1 MSARLLLP
9 TVSLRF
15 AMQAIT
21 DVVQARELLWNLTL
35 RELRTKY
42 RRSVLGWT
50 WSLLNP
56 LATLAI
62 YGFVFGVLFG
72 ASAPVGENS
81 GLTGFAWFLLCAILP
96 WNFFAVVN
104 NVGLTS
110 ISSNSGLV
118 RRVAFPR
125 EVLVFSNVVFA
136 LVQFGIELAVLTMV
150 LLVVG
155 APVIPWIPAMI
166 VLALLLTVFAAGLAL
181 ALSALAVFFK
191 DLTYLWAIV
200 LQVWF
205 FITPVVYP
213 PSVVE
218 NELPEWAQN
227 LLRINPMV
235 HFVGA
240 FRDVMY
246 HSRMPGLDRIGALVA
261 SSAISICIGWMIFRK
276 LSRRLPEEV

>member
-1 MSARLLLP
+1 MKS
-9 TVSLRF
+9 VSNVI
-15 AMQAIT
+15 AS
-21 DVVQARELLWNLTL
+21 RELLWSLTL

-42 RRSVLGWT
+42 RRSLLGWS

-72 ASAPVGENS
+72 AEAPVGENS
-81 GLTGFAWFLLCAILP
+81 GVQGFAWFLLCAILP

-125 EVLVFSNVVFA
+125 EVLVFSNVLFA
-136 LVQFGIELAVLTMV
+136 LVQFAIELVVLTGV

-155 APVIPWIPAMI
+155 VPILPWLPAI
-166 VLALLLTVFAAGLAL
+166 VLLGLMLAAFASGLAL
-181 ALSALAVFFK
+181 ALSALAVYFK

-218 NELPEWAQN
+218 NELPSWAQN
-227 LLRINPMV
+227 LLRVNPMV

-246 HSRMPGLDRIGALVA
+246 HARMPGFDRIGALLAATLISVVA
-261 SSAISICIGWMIFRK
+261 GWWVFSR
-276 LSRRLPEEV
+276 LSVRLPEEV